1 MEARAQQAV
10 QLVVVAVACSVTA
23 AATAQTQTYPT
34 KPIRVVVPM
43 VAGGAV
49 DTLARILGKE
59 LTDSLGKTIVVEN
72 RAGANGNIGA
82 DVVAK
87 ATPDGYTLLIP
98 DMSTLTTGPA
108 LYSALPFDP
117 LKDFAPITMLI
128 SSPYGLAT
136 TPTLPVNSVKEL
148 IAYARNNPG
157 KVGYAHLGTGSGSL
171 FSDSLR
177 QIGAEWPL

>member
-1 MEARAQQAV
+1 MVNRLECTVR
-10 QLVVVAVACSVTA
+10 VVTWMVCGSPAATA
-23 AATAQTQTYPT
+23 AAQSSPQTYPI

-59 LTDSLGKTIVVEN
+59 LTDSLGKAIIVEN

-87 ATPDGYTLLIP
+87 AAPDGYTLMIP

-108 LYSALPFDP
+108 
-117 LKDFAPITMLI
+117 
-128 SSPYGLAT
+128 
-136 TPTLPVNSVKEL
+136 
-148 IAYARNNPG
+148 
-157 KVGYAHLGTGSGSL
+157 
-171 FSDSLR
+171 
-177 QIGAEWPL
+177 